1 MSKRWSLK
9 PLAHARNVPEVK
21 TDSRVRTDIE
31 PWIWNAMDELVR
43 TRPDRADNAIGD
55 AADYA
60 PISVIVP
67 CFRCAATIHD
77 AIASAAAQTLRP
89 AEILLVDDGSG
100 DGTLDTLYRI
110 AAEHEAGWIKVIP
123 MPVNRGVS
131 VARNEGWEQA
141 TQPYIA
147 MLDADDIWGPRK
159 LELQMAALD
168 ADPSIALIGARMIT
182 RPRGTPVPE
191 LDPPVRTRIISRRR
205 VLFHNPFPTT
215 SLVLRR
221 DLPVRFDPEFKRS
234 GDYMLCSRIRLSG
247 FRCAKINQV
256 LGIWHDRLP
265 GAVGLSDDYV
275 AIHRFRRV
283 LRRKLLRE
291 GLISRPEYLFAR
303 AVGFVSRMRRQ
314 AVVALRSRR
323 PVSPES
329 A

>member
-1 MSKRWSLK
+1 MLGCAT
-9 PLAHARNVPEVK
+9 PMDEH
-21 TDSRVRTDIE
+21 VRTG
-31 PWIWNAMDELVR
+31 
-43 TRPDRADNAIGD
+43 PDRADSATCN
-55 AADYA
+55 AADRA
-60 PISVIVP
+60 PVSVIVP
-67 CFRCAATIHD
+67 CFRCTATIDD
-77 AIASAAAQTLRP
+77 AIASAVEQTLRP

-100 DGTLDTLYRI
+100 DDTLETLYRI
-110 AAEHEAGWIKVIP
+110 AGDHEAGWIKVIP

-131 VARNEGWEQA
+131 VARNEAWEQA

-159 LELQMAALD
+159 LELQMAALE
-168 ADPSIALIGARMIT
+168 ADPAIALIGAKMIT
-182 RPRGTPVPE
+182 RPRGTPVPD
-191 LDPPVRTRIISRRR
+191 LHPPVRTRIISRRR

-221 DLPVRFDPEFKRS
+221 ELPMRFDPEFKRS

-247 FRCAKINQV
+247 YRCAKINQV
-256 LGIWHDRLP
+256 LGIWHERLP

-275 AIHRFRRV
+275 AIHGFRRV

-303 AVGFVSRMRRQ
+303 AVGFVSRIRRQ
-314 AVVALRSRR
+314 VVVALQSRQR
-323 PVSPES
+323 VSSES

>member
-89 AEILLVDDGSG
+89 AEVLLVDDGSG

-110 AAEHEAGWIKVIP
+110 AAEHEAGWIKVIA

-131 VARNEGWEQA
+131 FARNEGW
-141 TQPYIA
+141 
-147 MLDADDIWGPRK
+147 
-159 LELQMAALD
+159 
-168 ADPSIALIGARMIT
+168 
-182 RPRGTPVPE
+182 
-191 LDPPVRTRIISRRR
+191 
-205 VLFHNPFPTT
+205 
-215 SLVLRR
+215 
-221 DLPVRFDPEFKRS
+221 
-234 GDYMLCSRIRLSG
+234 
-247 FRCAKINQV
+247 
-256 LGIWHDRLP
+256 
-265 GAVGLSDDYV
+265 
-275 AIHRFRRV
+275 
-283 LRRKLLRE
+283 
-291 GLISRPEYLFAR
+291 
-303 AVGFVSRMRRQ
+303 
-314 AVVALRSRR
+314 
-323 PVSPES
+323 
-329 A
+329 